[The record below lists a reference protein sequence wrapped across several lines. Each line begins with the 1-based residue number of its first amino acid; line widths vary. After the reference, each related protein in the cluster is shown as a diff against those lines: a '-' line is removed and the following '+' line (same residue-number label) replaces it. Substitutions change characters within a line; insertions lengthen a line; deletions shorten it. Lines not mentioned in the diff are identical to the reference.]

1 MQSFCF
7 YRFSLVNAEEL
18 TSGATC
24 DQSLADPTHQLSSV
38 MNRVTVARLQDL
50 VAFVIEVMGISGSS
64 GQNNQTT
71 PCQTP
76 KLPAK
81 RKTSK
86 KSLLPLQKDPDK
98 SATSTPSKAPEKN
111 QPSGKPPCRLPSQL
125 TETTEVWNLL
135 NKRFYDS
142 CQVL

>member
-1 MQSFCF
+1 M
-7 YRFSLVNAEEL
+7 
-18 TSGATC
+18 SGASC
-24 DQSLADPTHQLSSV
+24 DPPLADPTHQLSSV

-64 GQNNQTT
+64 GHNNRTS

-86 KSLLPLQKDPDK
+86 NSLLPFQKDPDK
-98 SATSTPSKAPEKN
+98 SAPSTPSKTSEKN
-111 QPSGKPPCRLPSQL
+111 KQSAKPPCRLPSQL
-125 TETTEVWNLL
+125 TETTEV
-135 NKRFYDS
+135 
-142 CQVL
+142 

>member
-7 YRFSLVNAEEL
+7 YRFSLINVEES

-76 KLPAK
+76 KLPDK

-98 SATSTPSKAPEKN
+98 SATSNPSAPEKN

-125 TETTEVWNLL
+125 TETTEV
-135 NKRFYDS
+135 
-142 CQVL
+142 

>member
-7 YRFSLVNAEEL
+7 YRFSLVNVEES
-18 TSGATC
+18 TSGAIC
-24 DQSLADPTHQLSSV
+24 NQSLADPTHELSSV

-76 KLPAK
+76 KLPVK
-81 RKTSK
+81 KKTSK

-98 SATSTPSKAPEKN
+98 SAPSTPSKAPEKN
-111 QPSGKPPCRLPSQL
+111 QQSGKPRLPSQL

-135 NKRFYDS
+135 NKRPYDS
-142 CQVL
+142 CQVCN

>member
-1 MQSFCF
+1 
-7 YRFSLVNAEEL
+7 
-18 TSGATC
+18 
-24 DQSLADPTHQLSSV
+24 

-76 KLPAK
+76 QLPAK
-81 RKTSK
+81 KKTSK

-98 SATSTPSKAPEKN
+98 SAPPTPSKAPEKN
-111 QPSGKPPCRLPSQL
+111 QQSGKPRLPSQL

-135 NKRFYDS
+135 NKRPYDS
-142 CQVL
+142 CQVCN